1 MKIKYLLTVVAIVAI
16 TQHSFAQ
23 YSQDAVLFS
32 TSQPGSTSRI
42 KAIGNAQTA
51 IGGDLSSISGNPAGI
66 GFFTHSEA
74 AFTGEYNSSS
84 IKASY
89 FGNTSNASTSNPN
102 LNGASAVFYSRLN
115 SSRGSDKTQG
125 WLSLNFGVSF
135 NRTNDFYQNVNYGG
149 NNAASS
155 IANYYANLANQFGI
169 DNGHTLQDWA
179 YDHALIDQYYIDP
192 ADHAKG
198 STYKSN
204 VKPNV
209 VQNNGSQRAG
219 GQNEF
224 SLSMGANYS
233 NQLYLG
239 VGIGIT
245 NLRYELTNTFAETG
259 TASVLD
265 PASLPAVVTTNVNY
279 ASAYSQNQSTTG
291 DGFNARIGFIY
302 KPTDAFRIGATFTT
316 PTYYTVQ
323 DDYSE
328 SLVTQYKSGT
338 VPNPAPSGPQDYP
351 FTYNFHTP
359 LKVSGGMA
367 VFFDKY
373 GFISGDLEYVDY
385 SSIKVNDTNGYDATN
400 DNHELKT
407 QYRSTANARIGGELR
422 LDQLFFRGGYSV
434 QGSPQ
439 KTYGGDTKTASAGLG
454 VRLEKFYVDATYTNV
469 TNTQS
474 VFPYLLTTS
483 SPQADLNKTI
493 NNVYLTVGFK
503 F

>member
-1 MKIKYLLTVVAIVAI
+1 MKIRYLLTVMAMVAI

-23 YSQDAVLFS
+23 YSQDAALFS

-51 IGGDLSSISGNPAGI
+51 IGGDLSSISGNPAGV

-74 AFTGEYNSSS
+74 SFTGEFNSSN
-84 IKASY
+84 IKANY
-89 FGNTSNASTSNPN
+89 FGNTSNATSSNPN
-102 LNGASAVFYSRLN
+102 LNNASVVFYSRLN
-115 SSRGSDKTQG
+115 TPRGSDKTKG

-149 NNAASS
+149 NNGTSS
-155 IANYYANLANQFGI
+155 IANYYANLANLYGI
-169 DNGHTLQDWA
+169 DNGNTLQDWA
-179 YDHALIDQYYIDP
+179 YDHELIDKYYIDP
-192 ADHAKG
+192 SNHSLG

-209 VQNNGSQRAG
+209 VQNNGSQRDG

-245 NLRYELTNTFAETG
+245 SLRYDLTNTFNETG
-259 TASVLD
+259 SASILD
-265 PASLPAVVTTNVNY
+265 PAFNPVTVNY
-279 ASAYSQNQSTTG
+279 ASTYTQNQATTG
-291 DGFNARIGFIY
+291 DGFNARFGFIY
-302 KPTDAFRIGATFTT
+302 KPVDAVRIGATFTT

-328 SLVTQYKSGT
+328 SLVTKYTTGT
-338 VPNPAPSGPQDYP
+338 VPSPSPSGPQDYP

-359 LKVSGGMA
+359 LKVSGGLA
-367 VFFDKY
+367 VFFDQY

-385 SSIKVNDTNGYDATN
+385 SSIKINNTNGYDATG
-400 DNHELKT
+400 DNQDLRT
-407 QYRSTANARIGGELR
+407 LYRSTANARIGGELH
-422 LDQLFFRGGYSV
+422 LDQVFLRGGYSV
-434 QGSPQ
+434 QGNPQ
-439 KTYGGDTKTASAGLG
+439 KTYGGDTKTASAGIGL
-454 VRLEKFYVDATYTNV
+454 RLEKFYVDATYTNV
-469 TNTQS
+469 TGTQS
-474 VFPYLLTTS
+474 VFPYVLSAS
-483 SPQADLNKTI
+483 SPQADLNKTF